1 MKQRWA
7 LTLFGQLLIRMSQL
21 FLKLIAPGTH
31 IVGVG
36 SFQASMV
43 EIPPFLFKTASIFV
57 DQIEACWSEAGE
69 VIAARARGH
78 INSEDV
84 LELGEVEL
92 GNHPGRRSNQV
103 TIFKSVGIAIQDA
116 VASSI
121 AVNAAKTRELA
132 RR

>member
-1 MKQRWA
+1 
-7 LTLFGQLLIRMSQL
+7 
-21 FLKLIAPGTH
+21 
-31 IVGVG
+31 
-36 SFQASMV
+36 MV
-43 EIPPFLFKTASIFV
+43 EIPPFLLKTASIFV

-69 VIAARARGH
+69 VIAARAEGH

-92 GNHPGRRSNQV
+92 GNHPGRRSNQEV

-121 AVNAAKTRELA
+121 AVDAAKTRGVGTMVSL
-132 RR
+132 